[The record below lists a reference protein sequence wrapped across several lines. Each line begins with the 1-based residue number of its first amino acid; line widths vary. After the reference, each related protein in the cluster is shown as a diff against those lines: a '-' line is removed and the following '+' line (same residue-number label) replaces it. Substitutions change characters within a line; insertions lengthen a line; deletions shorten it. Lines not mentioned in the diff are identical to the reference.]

1 MATLT
6 QQKPCVTSTA
16 SSSYFASYSGTYYF
30 DFTSTLP
37 SNAII
42 SSVTFTAN
50 THYLQ
55 TSMNGT
61 YYIALLSSSSD
72 TTGSVGS
79 DILTFSHNSS
89 STQKSLSGT
98 VWTATSTI
106 TNQIKSNAFY
116 VRIMRSASNSGTCRM
131 YYGGTLNNT
140 SKGLLTCTVTYTT
153 PSVTTPTN
161 FTITQNNNGTYTLS
175 WGASTGSNGS
185 GSVYYDLWTLSDG
198 AQMQFDTTRTY
209 TSSIPGDYEYFYEW
223 RVRAYY
229 SGVYSDWVALGYTFN
244 PPSISGPDSIA
255 LSGTQGPSVTVS
267 WPAAIL
273 NWTNGDINYQ
283 VYYRKNGGNYVRV
296 GSTAATS
303 YTFTEEMLESYGDDR
318 DTFKFQVDAHGT
330 NLTNNADGNHS
341 SVISGTPDSQ
351 NFIYYNPNTV
361 IYHDGNNWQEAI
373 VYYRDGTTWQEC
385 DVYYHDGTTWNLI
398 KSKTS

>member
-6 QQKPCVTSTA
+6 QQKPCVTSNA

-30 DFTSTLP
+30 DFSSTLP
-37 SNAII
+37 SNAIV

-79 DILTFSHNSS
+79 DILTFSHTSS

-98 VWTATSTI
+98 VWTANSTI
-106 TNQIKSNAFY
+106 TNQIGTAFY
-116 VRIMRSASNSGTCRM
+116 ARIMRSAANSGTCRM
-131 YYGGTLNNT
+131 YYGGTLNN
-140 SKGLLTCTVTYTT
+140 SEKGLLTCTVTYTT
-153 PSVTTPTN
+153 PSVTTPSN
-161 FTITQNNNGTYTLS
+161 FYITQSNDGTYTLS
-175 WGASTGSNGS
+175 WSASAGSNGS
-185 GSVYYDLWTLSDG
+185 GSVYYDLWALSDG
-198 AQMQFDTTRTY
+198 TQMQFSTARSY
-209 TSSIPGDYEYFYEW
+209 TANIPGDYEYYYEW

-229 SGVYSDWVALGYTFN
+229 SGVYSSWVTLGYTFQ
-244 PPSISGPDSIA
+244 PPSISGPSSIT
-255 LSGTQGPSVTVS
+255 LSTTQAPSVTVS
-267 WPAAIL
+267 WPAAVL
-273 NWTNGDINYQ
+273 SYTNGDISYQ
-283 VYYRKNGGNYVRV
+283 VYYRKNGGNYVSV
-296 GSTAATS
+296 GSTTS
-303 YTFTEEMLESYGDDR
+303 TSKTFTETMLDEYGDDR
-318 DTFKFQVDAHGT
+318 DTFVFQVDAYGT

-341 SVISGTPDSQ
+341 SVSSGSPNSSTFTFYS
-351 NFIYYNPNTV
+351 PNTV
-361 IYHDGNNWQEAI
+361 AYHDGSSWQEAI

-385 DVYYHDGTTWNLI
+385 DAYYHDGTDWVLI